1 MEGVAVKA
9 MIAKEF
15 RELTRDRRTLGLLV
29 GVPLM
34 LLIVFGYAANF
45 SVDRVDVKVF
55 GPGATAVTEQLGTID
70 AADEGLTIVGTDPAA
85 TDADVEEM
93 LKTGDVDAVLY
104 AATGEGM
111 LRDDVH
117 LHVDGTNLF
126 GAQGLQRTWM
136 RVLAEDTI
144 GHIGELAQ
152 AGAGAGVGAGPGAP
166 AAPGGASRLPV
177 DLEAMAETADE
188 DTVTVHFNP
197 DLKTSTVMVPGLIG
211 LILTFIGTTVTSIG
225 LVRERESGTLEQLA
239 VMPLRPSAIIFGKII
254 PYFLLA
260 CFDIVLITAV
270 GVWLFGVPFV
280 GSIAAFALVAVIF
293 LFVVLGLGVLISTL
307 SQNTGQA
314 IQLAMMMVMPQV
326 LLSGLIFPLDA
337 MASGVRWIG
346 YVLPLTW
353 FNQAAQGI
361 MLKGAGLGDIW
372 LQVGLLLV
380 MAVVVFSAATLK
392 MHRLLTRGG
401 ASQ

>member
-1 MEGVAVKA
+1 MRA

-15 RELTRDRRTLGLLV
+15 RELTRDRRTLALLV
-29 GVPLM
+29 GVPLL

-45 SVDRVDVKVF
+45 SVDRVDVTVI
-55 GPGATAVTEQLGTID
+55 GPGATAVVERLEANE
-70 AADEGLTIVGTDPAA
+70 AAGEGLNIVGVDPSGAEG
-85 TDADVEEM
+85 DAGEM
-93 LKTGDVDAVLY
+93 LKTGDVDAVLF
-104 AATGEGM
+104 ASGGGG
-111 LRDDVH
+111 LLHDDVH
-117 LHVDGTNLF
+117 LHIDGTNLF

-136 RVLAEDTI
+136 RVLAEDTM

-152 AGAGAGVGAGPGAP
+152 AGAPGVEASGPGAQG
-166 AAPGGASRLPV
+166 AAPRLPF
-177 DLEAMAETADE
+177 DPGELAKTADG
-188 DTVTVHFNP
+188 DNVTVHFNP

-211 LILTFIGTTVTSIG
+211 LILTFIGTMVTSIG

-239 VMPLRPSAIIFGKII
+239 VMPLRPSAIILGKII

-260 CFDIVLITAV
+260 ALDIVLITVV

-280 GSIAAFALVAVIF
+280 GSIVAFALVAVIF

-314 IQLAMMMVMPQV
+314 IQLAVMMVMPQV
-326 LLSGLIFPLDA
+326 LLSGLIFPLGA

-346 YVLPLTW
+346 YLLPLTW

-361 MLKGAGLGDIW
+361 MLKGAGLGDIRV
-372 LQVGLLLV
+372 QVAILLL
-380 MAVVVFSAATLK
+380 MAVVIFSAATLK

-401 ASQ
+401 ASR

>member
-211 LILTFIGTTVTSIG
+211 LILTFIG
-225 LVRERESGTLEQLA
+225 
-239 VMPLRPSAIIFGKII
+239 
-254 PYFLLA
+254 
-260 CFDIVLITAV
+260 
-270 GVWLFGVPFV
+270 
-280 GSIAAFALVAVIF
+280 SIAAFALVAVIF

-353 FNQAAQGI
+353 FNQAALGI

-372 LQVGLLLV
+372 LQVGILLV